1 MHRANIILASPPF
14 KKTAALQSCITS
26 LHENDIA
33 FVSDVDIDFPG
44 DILGRVRRYVVKGV
58 RAFNPVVFYACPW
71 LRRYTEDCP
80 DENRWAD
87 GGPGVIAAY
96 AADINGFGGY
106 DTVTYGVLHGF
117 EDTDF
122 WFRVRY
128 AGLEVVR
135 KREHG
140 ILHRAHTPAPWRIAR
155 EKMFG
160 NSYQAYWDAMATR
173 CPMK

>member
-58 RAFNPVVFYACPW
+58 RAFNPIVFYACPTGS
-71 LRRYTEDCP
+71 RAEDCV
-80 DENRWAD
+80 ERGWTD
-87 GGPGVIAAY
+87 GGPGIIAAY
-96 AADINGFGGY
+96 AADIHGFGGY
-106 DTVTYGVLHGF
+106 DTITYGELHGF
-117 EDTDF
+117 EDMDF

-140 ILHRAHTPAPWRIAR
+140 IQHLPHPAAPWRIAR
-155 EKMFG
+155 EKLFG
-160 NSYQAYWDAMATR
+160 KTWQGYWDELAKLCALS
-173 CPMK
+173 